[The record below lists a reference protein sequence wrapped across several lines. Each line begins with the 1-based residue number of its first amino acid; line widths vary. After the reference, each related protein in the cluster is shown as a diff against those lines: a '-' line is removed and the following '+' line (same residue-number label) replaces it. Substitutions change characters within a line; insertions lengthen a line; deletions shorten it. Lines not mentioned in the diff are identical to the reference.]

1 MKNLQTIER
10 KLTELE
16 QGKPDT
22 TEHDTPRTWL
32 ELVTWATTYPDKV
45 IDFGAK
51 NEPKTD

>member
-1 MKNLQTIER
+1 MKNLDNIKR

-16 QGKPDT
+16 QGKPAT

-32 ELVTWATTYPDKV
+32 ELVTWNTDHPDKP
-45 IDFGAK
+45 INFGAK